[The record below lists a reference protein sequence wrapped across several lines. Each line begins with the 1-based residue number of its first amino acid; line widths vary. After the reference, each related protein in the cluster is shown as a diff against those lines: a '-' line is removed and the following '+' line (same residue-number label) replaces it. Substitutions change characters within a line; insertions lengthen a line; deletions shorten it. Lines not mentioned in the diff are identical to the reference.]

1 MPAPFFQIFVDRL
14 ERARD
19 DDTLRN
25 AMSVITG
32 AFGLTGFA
40 YVDAR
45 QPVGD
50 LPPYVTTYP
59 VDWVQRY
66 ISRRYDKI
74 DPVLARTCTTLMPFL
89 WDDRTGISCASH
101 EQLEFFDEARQF
113 GITCGFSVPIHDC
126 RGGVISLTFAS
137 DRPTALLEQ
146 TVRAHRH
153 ILHLAAMYFDI
164 HARQKLGTTIDLDS
178 AGLSRRE
185 VACLQWT
192 ACGKTTWDI
201 GETLGI
207 SRSGVAWHLRSA
219 RRKLGASTLSQAVA
233 AALKRKLIEL

>member
-1 MPAPFFQIFVDRL
+1 MLVAIFQTFVDRL
-14 ERARD
+14 EHARD
-19 DDTLRN
+19 DDTLCN

-45 QPVGD
+45 QPASD

-59 VDWVQRY
+59 ADWVQRY
-66 ISRRYDKI
+66 VSRRYDKI
-74 DPVLARTCTTLMPFL
+74 DPVLARTCSTVMPFL
-89 WDDRTGISCASH
+89 WNDRTAGSRASR

-126 RGGVISLTFAS
+126 RGGVTSLTFAS
-137 DRPTALLEQ
+137 DRPAEVLEQ
-146 TVRAHRH
+146 TAYAHRH
-153 ILHLAAMYFDI
+153 TLHLAAMYFDI
-164 HARQKLGTTIDLDS
+164 HARQKLGATIDLDS
-178 AGLSRRE
+178 SGLSRRE

-201 GETLGI
+201 GEILGI

-219 RRKLGASTLSQAVA
+219 RRKLGAATLSQAVA
-233 AALKRKLIEL
+233 AGLKRKLIEL